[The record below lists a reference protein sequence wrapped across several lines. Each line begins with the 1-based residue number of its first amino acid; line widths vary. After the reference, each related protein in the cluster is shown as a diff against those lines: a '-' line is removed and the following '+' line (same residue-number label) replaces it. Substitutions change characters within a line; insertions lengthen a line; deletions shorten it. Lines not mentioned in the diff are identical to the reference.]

1 VSEEAAV
8 QVFWLILIVLGFVVP
23 LIVGA
28 IYVEVLA
35 PKSRAWIRRV
45 RGIEAGKRAQAMCS

>member
-23 LIVGA
+23 LIIGA

-45 RGIEAGKRAQAMCS
+45 RGIEAGKRAQSRCS

>member
-45 RGIEAGKRAQAMCS
+45 RGIEAGKRAQAKCS

>member
-1 VSEEAAV
+1 MTDEAAV
-8 QVFWLILIVLGFVVP
+8 QLFWMGVIVIGFILP

-35 PKSRAWIRRV
+35 PKSREWIRRV
-45 RGIEAGKRAQAMCS
+45 RSIEAGKRAQRGAR